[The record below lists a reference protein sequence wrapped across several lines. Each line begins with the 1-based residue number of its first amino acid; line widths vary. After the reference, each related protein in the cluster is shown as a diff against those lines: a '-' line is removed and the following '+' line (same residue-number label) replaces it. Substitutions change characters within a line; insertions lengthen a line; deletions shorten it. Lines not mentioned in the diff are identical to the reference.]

1 MVYVDTVV
9 QSTGGRETSL
19 LVEPS
24 PKVMADK
31 GVSMGRLL
39 ISSRAIGGVQRFPLT
54 NFSSTDQFIP
64 AGMVVGKI
72 LLVDQVVEDI
82 RAVDPVSP
90 KGGESLPFISRI
102 NPDLSEE
109 EKGTAVALL
118 ERYSGCFAK
127 TPNEL
132 GRSNLVKHKID
143 TGEHL
148 PLHQPPY
155 ASAWRERD
163 LIEEQTRTMLKNK
176 VAVHSNSP
184 WASPVVLVRK
194 KDGEW
199 RFCVDY
205 RRLNSITTKDVYPLP
220 RIDDALSRLEGSR
233 YFSILDM
240 QAGYWQVE
248 VDEQDRAK
256 TAFITADGLYEFR
269 VMPFGLTNAPAT
281 FQRMMDVVL
290 AGLKWNTCLV
300 YLDDIVVFAP
310 TVSQHLER
318 LETVLQRIDKA
329 GLKLKLS
336 KCSFLEQSLKVLG
349 YIVNSEGL
357 SPDPAKIAAVHDFPT
372 PRTVKEV
379 QGFLGLCSYYRK
391 FVPGFAVLARALSNL
406 TKKAQ
411 RFVWGEEQQRS
422 FETLKTLLTTP
433 PILAHPRYELPMEVH
448 CDASQYGIGA
458 VLVQQ
463 HEGKERVLAYASRL
477 LSSPEINYSVSEKE
491 CLALVWSLKK
501 FRTYIWGLK
510 VKVVTDHHSLCWL
523 FKKRD
528 LAGRLA
534 RWSLQ
539 LQDLDIDIVHR
550 SGRLHSDADSLSRAP
565 IGKPEEEE
573 EIPLLA
579 TVPVAPGEKI
589 DMGSAQRQSA
599 WWRKILRGMEVAAP
613 SKQMR
618 KLIQPYEVR
627 GGVLYRRQVTHGG
640 ITYQL
645 CLPESCVEQV
655 LLACHDDVTAGHL
668 GVTKTTYKIQQ
679 RYYWPKMRRQIVRFV
694 LSCIDCQTKKR
705 SREAPAGLLRPIQA
719 RRPFE
724 KVGIDLIGP
733 FPLTSSGNK
742 HAIVAV
748 DYLTKWAIC
757 KAVPAASSK
766 EVVDF
771 FVRNVVLQHGAPV
784 VLISDRGKC
793 LTASFAEEL
802 FQALQTNHLVTA
814 AYHPQ
819 CNGLV
824 ERYNHTFAE
833 MLSMYVNSYHNDWDG
848 LIDFVTFA

>member
-1 MVYVDTVV
+1 
-9 QSTGGRETSL
+9 
-19 LVEPS
+19 
-24 PKVMADK
+24 
-31 GVSMGRLL
+31 
-39 ISSRAIGGVQRFPLT
+39 
-54 NFSSTDQFIP
+54 
-64 AGMVVGKI
+64 
-72 LLVDQVVEDI
+72 
-82 RAVDPVSP
+82 
-90 KGGESLPFISRI
+90 
-102 NPDLSEE
+102 
-109 EKGTAVALL
+109 
-118 ERYSGCFAK
+118 
-127 TPNEL
+127 
-132 GRSNLVKHKID
+132 
-143 TGEHL
+143 
-148 PLHQPPY
+148 
-155 ASAWRERD
+155 
-163 LIEEQTRTMLKNK
+163 MLKDN
-176 VAVHSNSP
+176 VVIPSNSP

-205 RRLNSITTKDVYPLP
+205 RRLNAITTKDVYPLP
-220 RIDDALSRLEGSR
+220 RIDDALSRMEGSR
-233 YFSILDM
+233 YFTILDM

-248 VDEQDRAK
+248 VDEQDRVK
-256 TAFITADGLYEFR
+256 TAFITADGLFEFK

-310 TVSQHLER
+310 TVTQHLER
-318 LETVLQRIDKA
+318 LESVLQRIGRA

-336 KCSFLEQSLKVLG
+336 KCSFLEQSLRVLG
-349 YIVNSEGL
+349 YIVSSKGL
-357 SPDPAKIAAVHDFPT
+357 SPDPEKISAVRDFPV
-372 PRTVKEV
+372 PRNVKEL
-379 QGFLGLCSYYRK
+379 QSFLGLCSYYRK
-391 FVPGFAVLARALSNL
+391 FVPDFAVLARSLSNL
-406 TKKAQ
+406 TKKNQ
-411 RFVWGEEQQRS
+411 RFLWGEEQQRS
-422 FETLKTLLTTP
+422 FEALKTVLTSP
-433 PILAHPRYELPMEVH
+433 PILAHPRYDLPMEIH
-448 CDASQYGIGA
+448 CDASHYGVGA

-463 HEGKERVLAYASRL
+463 HDGKEHVLAYASRL
-477 LSSPEINYSVSEKE
+477 LSKPEVNYSVSEKE
-491 CLALVWSLKK
+491 CLALVWSIKK
-501 FRTYIWGLK
+501 FRTFIWGQK

-523 FKKRD
+523 LKKRD
-528 LAGRLA
+528 LSGRLA

-579 TVPVAPGEKI
+579 TVPVPPGEKI

-599 WWRKILRGMEVAAP
+599 WWKKILRGMEEAVP

-627 GGVLYRRQVTHGG
+627 GGVLYRRRVSHGG
-640 ITYQL
+640 IAYQL
-645 CLPESCVEQV
+645 CLPEPCVEQV

-694 LSCIDCQTKKR
+694 LSCVDCQTKKR

-848 LIDFVTFA
+848 LIDFVTFAYNTSRQETTGYSPFYLLYGREAVLPIDVALGNNPDSGLDEGDPSDRVRTLTTKLSQILVGGEGTDGGHSNQAEKAL